1 MNEGR
6 TELDAYWTKWLRH
19 SMTMGVDLLEL
30 LERLRK
36 EGFTDQAIAAG
47 FDAVRPQNDATEVSF
62 TPPLLKRNPPNL
74 RRFDDPRVELYTL
87 EEFLSRRECERL
99 VGLIDHHLKPST
111 VSFDNGDKGFRT
123 SQTSHL
129 SHLRSPV
136 AVGIDDKICKT
147 LGIRPE
153 YSEGIQAQRYDVG
166 QQFKPHW
173 DWFEPGTREYLRY
186 CGTVATY
193 RLHGGL
199 NEGMEAAVRATVG
212 LSARLGMALFRRPQ
226 PRRLDQQGDHASGEP
241 VIAGHKIITKWFR
254 AIGDGPVFFSERRV
268 NQQAGRRTRPR
279 PAATRHAWAV
289 TCPGGRGPARGSGIP
304 TALSWWPS
312 RRAPAR
318 QFARRRRSQPAAAL
332 RKPPNLRRVNDKAEL
347 YTLEDFLS
355 AGDCEQV
362 VALIAHHLKPSALSY
377 VPDDKS
383 FRTSSTAELCHL
395 RSPVALNLDDRICR
409 TLGIRADYSEGIQAQ
424 RYDVGQQFKP
434 LGLLPMGSNLYELR
448 GRAWQSHLDFR
459 ST

>member
-6 TELDAYWTKWLRH
+6 TALDAYWTKWLRH
-19 SMTMGVDLLEL
+19 SMKMGVDLLEL

-173 DWFEPGTREYLRY
+173 DYYPLGSNLYERY
-186 CGTVATY
+186 AGVRGNRTWTFMVY
-193 RLHGGL
+193 L
-199 NEGMEAAVRATVG
+199 NEGMVG
-212 LSARLGMALFRRPQ
+212 GGTRFTELDITFKPKLGMAVLWNNLYPDGT
-226 PRRLDQQGDHASGEP
+226 PNPATMHCGEP
-241 VIAGHKIITKWFR
+241 VISGYKVIITKWFR
-254 AIGDGPVFFSERRV
+254 VFGDGPVFHE
-268 NQQAGRRTRPR
+268 
-279 PAATRHAWAV
+279 
-289 TCPGGRGPARGSGIP
+289 
-304 TALSWWPS
+304 
-312 RRAPAR
+312 
-318 QFARRRRSQPAAAL
+318 
-332 RKPPNLRRVNDKAEL
+332 
-347 YTLEDFLS
+347 
-355 AGDCEQV
+355 
-362 VALIAHHLKPSALSY
+362 
-377 VPDDKS
+377 
-383 FRTSSTAELCHL
+383 
-395 RSPVALNLDDRICR
+395 
-409 TLGIRADYSEGIQAQ
+409 
-424 RYDVGQQFKP
+424 
-434 LGLLPMGSNLYELR
+434 
-448 GRAWQSHLDFR
+448 
-459 ST
+459 

>member
-6 TELDAYWTKWLRH
+6 TALDTYWTNWLRH
-19 SMTMGVDLLEL
+19 SMKMGVDLLEL

-186 CGTVATY
+186 CGTRGNRTWSFMVY
-193 RLHGGL
+193 L
-199 NEGMEAAVRATVG
+199 NEGMEGGGTRFTEIG
-212 LSARLGMALFRRPQ
+212 HTFQPKLGMALFWQNLSR
-226 PRRLDQQGDHASGEP
+226 DGTTNKATMHSGEP
-241 VIAGHKIITKWFR
+241 VIAGHKIIITKWFR
-254 AIGDGPVFFSERRV
+254 AIGDGPVFFE
-268 NQQAGRRTRPR
+268 
-279 PAATRHAWAV
+279 
-289 TCPGGRGPARGSGIP
+289 
-304 TALSWWPS
+304 
-312 RRAPAR
+312 
-318 QFARRRRSQPAAAL
+318 
-332 RKPPNLRRVNDKAEL
+332 
-347 YTLEDFLS
+347 
-355 AGDCEQV
+355 
-362 VALIAHHLKPSALSY
+362 
-377 VPDDKS
+377 
-383 FRTSSTAELCHL
+383 
-395 RSPVALNLDDRICR
+395 
-409 TLGIRADYSEGIQAQ
+409 
-424 RYDVGQQFKP
+424 
-434 LGLLPMGSNLYELR
+434 
-448 GRAWQSHLDFR
+448 
-459 ST
+459 